1 MNAVNI
7 EDLLDLIE
15 AMKRVSAD
23 EIIAASEENNEL
35 ERIAHIATE
44 ATYNAVIEK
53 LESLRVYAVTVLD
66 SKE

>member
-7 EDLLDLIE
+7 EDLLDLID
-15 AMKRVSAD
+15 AMKRASSD
-23 EIIAASEENNEL
+23 KIIAASKENNEL

-44 ATYNAVIEK
+44 ATYTAVIEK
-53 LESLRVYAVTVLD
+53 LENLRVYAVIVLD

>member
-23 EIIAASEENNEL
+23 EIIAASKENNEL

-44 ATYNAVIEK
+44 TTYNAVIEK

>member
-1 MNAVNI
+1 MNAVNV

-15 AMKRVSAD
+15 SMKRISAD
-23 EIIAASEENNEL
+23 EIIAASKENNKL

-44 ATYNAVIEK
+44 ATYTAVIKK
-53 LESLRVYAVTVLD
+53 LESLHVYAVTVLD

>member
-7 EDLLDLIE
+7 EDLLDLID
-15 AMKRVSAD
+15 AMKRTSAD
-23 EIIAASEENNEL
+23 EIIAASKENNEL

-44 ATYNAVIEK
+44 ATYNAVIKK
-53 LESLRVYAVTVLD
+53 LESLRVYAVIVLD

>member
-7 EDLLDLIE
+7 EDLLDLID
-15 AMKRVSAD
+15 AMKRASAD
-23 EIIAASEENNEL
+23 EIIAASKENNKL

-44 ATYNAVIEK
+44 ATYNAVIKK

>member
-1 MNAVNI
+1 MKAVNI
-7 EDLLDLIE
+7 EDLLDLID
-15 AMKRVSAD
+15 ARKRVSAD
-23 EIIAASEENNEL
+23 EIVAASKESNKL

-53 LESLRVYAVTVLD
+53 LENLRVYEVTVSD

>member
-23 EIIAASEENNEL
+23 EIIAASKESNEL
-35 ERIAHIATE
+35 ERIAPIATE

-53 LESLRVYAVTVLD
+53 LESLRMYAVTVLD

>member
-15 AMKRVSAD
+15 AMKRASAD
-23 EIIAASEENNEL
+23 EIIATSKENNEL

-53 LESLRVYAVTVLD
+53 LEGLRVYAVIVLD
-66 SKE
+66 NKE

>member
-1 MNAVNI
+1 M
-7 EDLLDLIE
+7 LDLIE
-15 AMKRVSAD
+15 GMKRVSAD
-23 EIIAASEENNEL
+23 EIIAASKENNEL

-53 LESLRVYAVTVLD
+53 LESLRVYAVTILD

>member
-1 MNAVNI
+1 MNAVNV

-15 AMKRVSAD
+15 SMKRVSAD
-23 EIIAASEENNEL
+23 EIIAASKESNEL
-35 ERIAHIATE
+35 ERIAHATE
-44 ATYNAVIEK
+44 ATYSVVIEK

>member
-1 MNAVNI
+1 MNAINI
-7 EDLLDLIE
+7 EDLLDLID
-15 AMKRVSAD
+15 AMKRASAD
-23 EIIAASEENNEL
+23 EIIAASKENNEL

>member
-1 MNAVNI
+1 MKAVNI
-7 EDLLDLIE
+7 EELLDLIE

-23 EIIAASEENNEL
+23 EIIAASKESNEL

-44 ATYNAVIEK
+44 AIYNAVIEK
-53 LESLRVYAVTVLD
+53 LENLRVYAVTVLD

>member
-1 MNAVNI
+1 MNAVNV

-15 AMKRVSAD
+15 SMKRVSAD
-23 EIIAASEENNEL
+23 EIIAASKENNEL
-35 ERIAHIATE
+35 ERIEHIATE

>member
-7 EDLLDLIE
+7 EDLLDLID
-15 AMKRVSAD
+15 AMKRASAD
-23 EIIAASEENNEL
+23 EIIAASKENNEL

-53 LESLRVYAVTVLD
+53 LESLRVYAVTILD

>member
-7 EDLLDLIE
+7 EDLLDLID
-15 AMKRVSAD
+15 AMKRASAD
-23 EIIAASEENNEL
+23 EIIAASKENNEL

-53 LESLRVYAVTVLD
+53 LESLRVYAVTALD